1 VRDVKRADATRAA
14 ALSPFASG
22 SRLRH
27 RAAMLRAADEIAIDD
42 EREALRRGIA
52 ILVGSSLIFA
62 VMAVCVRFAAREV
75 PALQIAWVR
84 FAGSCVLLFA
94 LGRRSRL
101 RPRPGNAARVLQRAL
116 FGVGAIVCYFVAIE
130 RIGAGLA
137 TLLHAIYP
145 IPTAVIAVLVLKEP
159 ASGRLAAAI
168 VLNLIGLVLVVGP
181 ETTLGP
187 ADAVGVAISL
197 SGALLASGAVTT
209 ARHLRASE
217 PATLITLYFM
227 AVGTVLT
234 APALAFG
241 VPGMSL
247 ATAVALVGVVVTSA
261 AGQWMLH
268 HGLGYT
274 PASIGS
280 LACAT
285 GVFTAAWLEAVV
297 LGEHMRAESVV
308 GALLMI
314 MAVGL
319 AYGRRATV
327 AVPAVDV

>member
-1 VRDVKRADATRAA
+1 
-14 ALSPFASG
+14 
-22 SRLRH
+22 
-27 RAAMLRAADEIAIDD
+27 MLHVAHPSAIDD
-42 EREALRRGIA
+42 ERLALRRGIA

-84 FAGSCVLLFA
+84 FTGSVVVLLVA
-94 LGRRSRL
+94 GRRTRL
-101 RPRPGNAARVLQRAL
+101 RPRPGNAGRVLQRAL

-181 ETTLGP
+181 ETTLGS
-187 ADAVGVAISL
+187 ADLIGVAISL
-197 SGALLASGAVTT
+197 TGALLASGAVTT
-209 ARHLRASE
+209 ARHLRATE

-227 AVGTVLT
+227 AVGAVLT

-241 VPGMSL
+241 LPAVSL
-247 ATAVALVGVVVTSA
+247 ATVAALAGVIVTSA

-285 GVFTAAWLEAVV
+285 GVFTAAWLEAI
-297 LGEHMRAESVV
+297 LLDEHMRPESIV
-308 GALLMI
+308 GALSMI
-314 MAVGL
+314 LAVGL
-319 AYGRRATV
+319 AYGRRV
-327 AVPAVDV
+327 RAVPAVDV

>member
-1 VRDVKRADATRAA
+1 
-14 ALSPFASG
+14 
-22 SRLRH
+22 
-27 RAAMLRAADEIAIDD
+27 
-42 EREALRRGIA
+42 
-52 ILVGSSLIFA
+52 
-62 VMAVCVRFAAREV
+62 MAVCVRFAAREM

-84 FAGSCVLLFA
+84 FTGSVIVLLA

-101 RPRPGNAARVLQRAL
+101 RPRPGNLGRVLQRAL
-116 FGVGAIVCYFVAIE
+116 FGVAAITCYFVAIE

-159 ASGRLAAAI
+159 ASWRLAAAI
-168 VLNLIGLVLVVGP
+168 ALNVVGLVLVVGP
-181 ETTLGP
+181 ETTLGS
-187 ADAVGVAISL
+187 ADLFGVAVSL
-197 SGALLASGAVTT
+197 TGALLASGAVTT
-209 ARHLRASE
+209 ARHLRATE

-227 AVGTVLT
+227 AVGAVLT
-234 APALAFG
+234 TPAVAAG
-241 VPGMSL
+241 VPSVSL
-247 ATAVALVGVVVTSA
+247 ATAAALAGVVVTSA

-297 LGEHMRAESVV
+297 LGEHMRAESAL

-314 MAVGL
+314 VAVGL
-319 AYGRRATV
+319 AYGRRAR
-327 AVPAVDV
+327 AVPAADV